1 MAAHVRDAERP
12 LRLLLAASIVLPL
25 ALFALAAWLSYH
37 QHFADARRELQ
48 GKLGHVYEH
57 ALKVF
62 ETLELA
68 AKYTDELFADV
79 PDNAI
84 AASEAGYHQRL
95 RVLTDTLPQLRD
107 IWLIGRD
114 GHPVVSGTIYP
125 MPRAI
130 DLSDR
135 DWFVFQKDAREITT
149 YISPVLQSRAADRR
163 VIVISRRRNLPGS
176 SDFGG
181 VATTAIAPDY
191 FTDYYARLPSEPGS
205 TVALMREDGVLLAR
219 HPPQDAQR
227 TERLP
232 AGASFFAAVAAAPDA
247 GAYESV
253 SPLDGAERIVAY
265 RKLPR
270 HPVYIIAGREQST
283 IVREWMLAMTE
294 HLLFGLP
301 ATIALVLLSW
311 TALRRARRESLAHAR
326 LQQEV
331 ARRESTEQTLRQA
344 QKMEAVGRLTGGI
357 AHDFNNL
364 LTAIMGNAD
373 LAARRLG
380 SDEARV
386 RRSLTSV
393 SEAAKRAAALV
404 QRLLTFSRQH
414 PQEVRTVDINRLVRD
429 MSDLLQ
435 PHARRDRRG
444 RSRARRRPVEDL
456 ARPEPARERDP
467 QPRGQRTRRDA
478 GGRTAHDRDGERLS
492 RRGLPRRPGRAAQAG
507 AVRAA
512 CDLRQRHRHDQGR
525 DPARVRS
532 VLHHQAAGRR
542 HRPGLEHGVRLRQAI
557 GRAHQDLQRGRRR
570 HDVKLYFPR
579 ASEQQLAQ
587 PAPIGLPERQAAL
600 ASDNEETILLVEDDE
615 KVNQFGAEILSE
627 LGYDVLTARD
637 GKQALALIERHA
649 EIALL
654 FTDVVL
660 PGGINGRKL
669 AEEARRLRP
678 ALRVL
683 YTTGYTRNAIVHHG
697 RLDPGV
703 DVLMKPYSFEQ
714 LGRKVRQVLD
724 GEAAGVRA
732 AG

>member
-12 LRLLLAASIVLPL
+12 LRLLLGASIVLPL

-37 QHFADARRELQ
+37 QHFAEARRELQ

-135 DWFVFQKDAREITT
+135 DWFVFQKNAKEITT

-191 FTDYYARLPSEPGS
+191 FTDYYARLPAEPGS
-205 TVALMREDGVLLAR
+205 TVALVREDGVLLAR

-232 AGASFFAAVAAAPDA
+232 AGASFLAAVAASPDA
-247 GAYESV
+247 GGYESV
-253 SPLDGAERIVAY
+253 SPLDGAERIIAY

-270 HPVYIIAGREQST
+270 HPVYIIAGRETPT

-404 QRLLTFSRQH
+404 QRLLSFSRQH

-435 PHARRDRRG
+435 RTLGETVA
-444 RSRARRRPVEDL
+444 VEAVL
-456 ARPEPARERDP
+456 AAGLWKTSLDQNQLENAILNLAVNA
-467 QPRGQRTRRDA
+467 RDA
-478 GGRTAHDRDGERLS
+478 MPEGGRLTIESANAYLDEDYLAGQGEKLKPGQYVLLAISDSGTGMTKEVIQHAFDPFFTTKPQGVGTGLGLS
-492 RRGLPRRPGRAAQAG
+492 MVYGFVKQSAG
-507 AVRAA
+507 HIKIYSEVGEGTT
-512 CDLRQRHRHDQGR
+512 L
-525 DPARVRS
+525 
-532 VLHHQAAGRR
+532 
-542 HRPGLEHGVRLRQAI
+542 
-557 GRAHQDLQRGRRR
+557 
-570 HDVKLYFPR
+570 KLYFPR
-579 ASEQQLAQ
+579 ASELELAQ
-587 PAPIGLPERQAAL
+587 PAPIALPDRQAAL

-637 GKQALALIERHA
+637 GTQALALIERHA

-703 DVLMKPYSFEQ
+703 EVLMKPYSFEQ

-724 GEAAGVRA
+724 GAAAGARA